1 MMIWL
6 VLIGSV
12 ALGGAASWAI
22 ETNGNTFKMLL
33 AFSGAFLF
41 GTIVTHMM
49 PEVFSSGTTA
59 GWWILLG
66 FGIQLCLDFMSKGL
80 EHGHFHS
87 NEHRL
92 PLLPLL
98 GLFIHSFIEGMPL
111 GAESDH
117 SHAHHSDFQQGFL
130 WSLAFHKMPIALLV
144 ASALR
149 SAKLSNLAVISCLVL
164 FAISTPLGALFA
176 EQTSAVKTI
185 TIPVLGIAT
194 GLLLHVSTTILFE
207 SAANHQFNAIK
218 LLFVALGI
226 ALSAFVL

>member
-1 MMIWL
+1 MMTWL

-22 ETNGNTFKMLL
+22 KTNGNTFKMLL

-49 PEVFSSGTTA
+49 PEVFESGTTA

-66 FGIQLCLDFMSKGL
+66 FGIQLFLDFISKGL

-87 NEHRL
+87 HEQRL
-92 PLLPLL
+92 PIFPLL
-98 GLFIHSFIEGMPL
+98 GLLIHSFIEGMPL
-111 GAESDH
+111 GAASDH
-117 SHAHHSDFQQGFL
+117 SHGHHIEFQEGFL
-130 WSLAFHKMPIALLV
+130 LSLAFHKIPIALLV

-149 SAKLSNLAVISCLVL
+149 SAKLSNLAIIGSLAL
-164 FAISTPLGALFA
+164 FAISTPLGAFFT
-176 EQTSAVKTI
+176 EHTSGLGTI
-185 TIPVLGIAT
+185 TIPILGIAT